1 MVPWLHSHSGLLQK
15 GSGND
20 RRESRARE
28 QIEWTRWTI
37 DVGCMKRVI
46 RYHMDAMSCHCFHVE
61 LRELFDLATR
71 CDLVQLGKHGK
82 HLVTSILFN

>member
-1 MVPWLHSHSGLLQK
+1 
-15 GSGND
+15 
-20 RRESRARE
+20 
-28 QIEWTRWTI
+28 
-37 DVGCMKRVI
+37 
-46 RYHMDAMSCHCFHVE
+46 MDAMSCHCFHVE